1 MDDKQKETAASL
13 LIFAVLYFAAFG
25 LVNTAGARDMDMLA
39 VFEIDE
45 YAQYPHLLR
54 MVEPADSIKLSI
66 RNFLVYGHYFYGYP
80 FYFFS
85 GLVLLPFRLFFGI
98 ELASYTQWIMLALRQ
113 LINVLPGI
121 AGAFSLTYLTS
132 RFRTLWKSLVIF
144 LLMLLLPALVQNG
157 FWWHPD
163 GLGLMFVSLSF
174 LLLSLDKL
182 DFGWKFSLAAV
193 TTGIASGIK
202 YLGGFFILTIP
213 AYLIIGIIREKIKI
227 KQAVIKGSGFLLIA
241 AVTFILTNPLLLL
254 PLERSELI
262 ATQINQF
269 SRSLG
274 GELMGRQPFLENGR
288 LPGWLTSNYGSI
300 PFLLVLAGSLLW
312 GLFQKKHRLN
322 AILILSYITPLIIAI
337 KVVSLRRTHYYLPII
352 LPLIAS
358 LSFLL
363 PDRWPKIS
371 EKRMIGLGSLFLIF
385 LLAWQGGQFLVTDVR
400 YFDSMLNRE
409 ERSSSIAFYRSIQE
423 EVFSEE
429 ERKNNLTVYRDWHVY
444 FPATGNIQVFM
455 DWDLANYGLIEER
468 KPDYLLLERANAET
482 YGSEKYL
489 TTAPDPGRLAPMN
502 EFYTDA
508 LRDRIQDYE
517 LIYADHFGLVFKRI
531 EANHDQAPQY

>member
-1 MDDKQKETAASL
+1 LDDKQKDTAVSL

-54 MVEPADSIKLSI
+54 MVEPANSIKLSV

-85 GLVLLPFRLFFGI
+85 GLVLLPFRLFLGI
-98 ELASYTQWIMLALRQ
+98 DMASFTQWIMLALRQ

-121 AGAFSLTYLTS
+121 AGAFSLTYFTTH
-132 RFRTLWKSLVIF
+132 FRSLWKSLAIF
-144 LLMLLLPALVQNG
+144 LLMLFLPALVLNG

-163 GLGLMFVSLSF
+163 GLGLMFVSLTF
-174 LLLSLDKL
+174 LVLSLDGL

-193 TTGIASGIK
+193 TTGVAAGIK
-202 YLGGFFILTIP
+202 YLGAFFVLTIP
-213 AYLIIGIIREKIKI
+213 AYLIIGIIREKIKV
-227 KQAVIKGSGFLLIA
+227 KRATIKGVGFLLIA
-241 AVTFILTNPLLLL
+241 AVTFVLTNPLLLL

-262 ATQINQF
+262 AAQLSQF
-269 SRSLG
+269 SRSLR

-300 PFLLVLAGSLLW
+300 PFLLFLAGSLLW
-312 GLFQKKHRLN
+312 GMFQKRHRLH
-322 AILILSYITPLIIAI
+322 AILILSYISPLIIAI
-337 KVVSLRRTHYYLPII
+337 SVVSLRRTHYYLPII

-358 LSFLL
+358 LSFFL

-371 EKRMIGLGSLFLIF
+371 ENKLSGLASLLLVL
-385 LLAWQGGQFLVTDVR
+385 LLAWQGGQFFITDVR
-400 YFDSMLNRE
+400 YFDGMLHRE

-429 ERKNNLTVYRDWHVY
+429 ERKTNLTVYRDWHVY
-444 FPATGNIQVFM
+444 FPATGNILVFM

-482 YGSEKYL
+482 YGSEEYL
-489 TTAPDPGRLAPMN
+489 ASAPDPGRLAPMHK
-502 EFYTDA
+502 FYADA
-508 LRDRIQDYE
+508 LHDSVQNYDLFYE
-517 LIYADHFGLVFKRI
+517 NHFGLVFKR
-531 EANHDQAPQY
+531 NPTQP